1 MVQKYKNALFQKS
14 KEILDVNGQS
24 INISENEL
32 LNILAFVYDN
42 MFMRDMFKIV
52 HAIKQG
58 DDEAAMNLAG
68 DLLSL
73 YNRLIYALINGI
85 FSKDENK

>member
-1 MVQKYKNALFQKS
+1 M
-14 KEILDVNGQS
+14 NGQS

-32 LNILAFVYDN
+32 LNILAIVYDN
-42 MFMRDMFKIV
+42 MFMRDMFKTV

-58 DDEAAMNLAG
+58 DDEAAMDLAG

>member
-1 MVQKYKNALFQKS
+1 
-14 KEILDVNGQS
+14 
-24 INISENEL
+24 
-32 LNILAFVYDN
+32 

-58 DDEAAMNLAG
+58 DDEAAMDLAG
-68 DLLSL
+68 DLLNL

-85 FSKDENK
+85 FQKTKANNKSPFSGEHTP

>member
-1 MVQKYKNALFQKS
+1 
-14 KEILDVNGQS
+14 
-24 INISENEL
+24 
-32 LNILAFVYDN
+32 

-58 DDEAAMNLAG
+58 DDEAAMDLAG

-85 FSKDENK
+85 FSKDESKKPILGGGALRKE